1 MNIVFGRVRLLG
13 FSLLAITFVAGALAG
28 AAIDRA
34 VGDEPQASEARQD
47 RRGDDQR
54 GRSWLID
61 RVEMSDAQ
69 RASIDSILELRA
81 QRMRAVWREV
91 EPQLDAISDSA
102 RAEIMAVLTPEQR
115 AEYDKLRDR
124 RRRDRNDGRDGDRGD
139 QDRDQAGGDT
149 ANKGGDR

>member
-34 VGDEPQASEARQD
+34 VGDEPQASEAQQD

-102 RAEIMAVLTPEQR
+102 RAEIMDVLTPEQR

-139 QDRDQAGGDT
+139 QDRDQADGDT

>member
-13 FSLLAITFVAGALAG
+13 FGLLGITFLAGALAG
-28 AAIDRA
+28 AAIDRV
-34 VGDEPQASEARQD
+34 VGDEAPPAEARQE
-47 RRGDDQR
+47 RRDDD
-54 GRSWLID
+54 GRRRSYLID

-124 RRRDRNDGRDGDRGD
+124 RRRDRNDGSGDRRD
-139 QDRDQAGGDT
+139 PPKDQAGDT
-149 ANKGGDR
+149 AGKGGDG

>member
-13 FSLLAITFVAGALAG
+13 FGLLGITFLAGALAG
-28 AAIDRA
+28 AAVDRV
-34 VGDEPQASEARQD
+34 VGDETPPAEARQD
-47 RRGDDQR
+47 RRDNE
-54 GRSWLID
+54 GRDRSYLID

-102 RAEIMAVLTPEQR
+102 RAEIMAVLTPEQQ
-115 AEYDKLRDR
+115 AEYDEMRER
-124 RRRDRNDGRDGDRGD
+124 RRRDRNDGPDGNRGTQD
-139 QDRDQAGGDT
+139 QQEADGDT
-149 ANKGGDR
+149 AKKGG